1 MRGFFEQ
8 MHVRKKKSTYNLL
21 MEQILT
27 ASARVEKNNF
37 S

>member
-27 ASARVEKNNF
+27 AAGSVEKNIF
-37 S
+37 